1 MKKWTKT
8 LAIIAACLLGLGL
21 IVCAGAIAS
30 AKDGVRSVWDSFMTP
45 LYIDYDETTHRLHL
59 RAPDPSAEPLAQDYT
74 AQQDVRRLEIA
85 VVTPD
90 VLLVPSDTAASVSVH
105 YTRYYDVPLTVA
117 EDSGTLHISQD
128 TTSGSI
134 GFDFR
139 SGTDTLTVEYPAG
152 MQLDALS
159 VDSTNGYVEIGALEA
174 ASVQLSG
181 VNGETYIK
189 DLRARDAVYT
199 NVNGSFSGTLTCDTL
214 TATSTNG
221 HFELTLDA
229 READFTTVNADAEL
243 TLAGAPSEYEVTF
256 HTVNGE
262 LDFDGMELSE
272 GQYGFTAEGY
282 PVLGTQNAA
291 RTLRIEC
298 TNGEFDVE
306 TLG

>member
-1 MKKWTKT
+1 MKKWTKP

-21 IVCAGAIAS
+21 LVCAGAIAS
-30 AKDGVRSVWDSFMTP
+30 AKDGAKGVWDSFMTP

-74 AQQDVRRLEIA
+74 ARQNVRRLEIT
-85 VVTPD
+85 VITPD
-90 VLLVPSDTAASVSVH
+90 VLLVPSDTAECVTVH
-105 YTRYYDVPLTVA
+105 YTRYYDIPLAVT
-117 EDSGTLHISQD
+117 EDSGTLRISQNA
-128 TTSGSI
+128 TPGSI

-152 MQLDALS
+152 MKLDALA

-174 ASVQLSG
+174 ASVRLSG

-189 DLRARDAVYT
+189 ELRARDAVYT
-199 NVNGSFSGTLTCDTL
+199 NVNGRFSGVLTCDTL
-214 TATSTNG
+214 KADSTNG
-221 HFELTLDA
+221 NFELTLDA
-229 READFTTVNADAEL
+229 READFTAVNADVDL
-243 TLAGAPSEYEVTF
+243 TLAGAPSEYAVTF

-262 LDFDGMELSE
+262 LDFDGAELSE
-272 GQYGFTAEGY
+272 GQYGFTADGY
-282 PVLGTQNAA
+282 AVLGAQNAA
-291 RTLRIEC
+291 RTLRLEC